1 MVMNFGQIYMQ
12 RILKAANVTI
22 VLDLVNDRIIVIHLR
37 EYKERFARNNC
48 ESAARDSILLNARVI
63 RELADYS

>member
-1 MVMNFGQIYMQ
+1 MAMNFGQIYVQ
-12 RILKAANVTI
+12 RILKANVTI

-48 ESAARDSILLNARVI
+48 ESAARDSILLNARH
-63 RELADYS
+63 S